1 MSAIVLSRTAAANGR
16 PVGDMSASVH
26 ACRPRCATRRPTRRA
41 HWRSLDEPR
50 VGAKNKHRSG
60 RAPDSAEISK
70 NRAAATTMMAG
81 SRLLPPLLLL
91 TLELSAGAYVPLA
104 PRPVVAA
111 HHRVARSR
119 LPSPAAA
126 RCTLRMAAESV
137 LVTDGTDS
145 FYGSRGVVQSIYDH
159 ADCSQA
165 RRAQTPCIPAVI
177 ACHGRER
184 TLSSA
189 DRARLSRR
197 SWRSRLR
204 SPMQRRCSS
213 PARYAPTAAL
223 IRSG

>member
-1 MSAIVLSRTAAANGR
+1 
-16 PVGDMSASVH
+16 
-26 ACRPRCATRRPTRRA
+26 
-41 HWRSLDEPR
+41 
-50 VGAKNKHRSG
+50 
-60 RAPDSAEISK
+60 
-70 NRAAATTMMAG
+70 MMAG

-165 RRAQTPCIPAVI
+165 RRAQTPMHP
-177 ACHGRER
+177 GRHR
-184 TLSSA
+184 MPWSGAHLA
-189 DRARLSRR
+189 
-197 SWRSRLR
+197 
-204 SPMQRRCSS
+204 QR
-213 PARYAPTAAL
+213 
-223 IRSG
+223 